1 MAAVDKDVND
11 PRELDVIVDEVV
23 AEAHISRSLLLPEE
37 IDYIRDHV
45 LKKPLRVIHIWAL
58 GVCVVIIRRVVLFG
72 SSETQNE
79 SVPEETVTRT
89 LEEQRL

>member
-1 MAAVDKDVND
+1 MKE
-11 PRELDVIVDEVV
+11 RQELDAIVNEVV
-23 AEAHISRSLLLPEE
+23 AEARISRSLLLPEE

-58 GVCVVIIRRVVLFG
+58 GVGVVIIRRVVLFG
-72 SSETQNE
+72 SSETENE